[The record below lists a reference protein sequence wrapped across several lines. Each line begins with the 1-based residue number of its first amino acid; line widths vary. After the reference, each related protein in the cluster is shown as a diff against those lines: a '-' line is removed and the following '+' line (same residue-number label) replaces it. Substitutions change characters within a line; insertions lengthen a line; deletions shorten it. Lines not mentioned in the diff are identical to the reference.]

1 MNKLPLLLLAL
12 MALTINTQAQ
22 TSKDETSS
30 KESSTRSSRKSSRK
44 QNKQYPKLLTSVLT
58 LSAMSDIHNENDVDL
73 VIQNPKVGLDLSY
86 TKQVIGKVFSKGLS
100 LGWQPIETTNSAIDI
115 DGETGVLKATNQ
127 MVHAHY
133 TLRVSPLKNTGF
145 QPYVEGI
152 VGTKGAILSSS
163 FEYDDPLQEDVNDIQ
178 YFKYTWNL
186 GYAGG
191 VRFRATNLIYLDVRY
206 ARIRSGSLERISN
219 MVIDNNVITY
229 ETDEWEVPIGY
240 LRAGISFSF

>member
-1 MNKLPLLLLAL
+1 MNKIPLLLLAL

-22 TSKDETSS
+22 TSKKDTSS
-30 KESSTRSSRKSSRK
+30 KESSTRSSRKSSSK

-58 LSAMSDIHNENDVDL
+58 ISAMSDIHNENEVDL

-100 LGWQPIETTNSAIDI
+100 LGWQPIETTSDVNIQ
-115 DGETGVLKATNQ
+115 GETGVLKATNQ

-133 TLRVSPLKNTGF
+133 TIRVSPLKNTWF

-152 VGTKGAILSSS
+152 VGAKGAVLSSS
-163 FEYDDPLQEDVNDIQ
+163 FEYDDPQQEDVNDIQ
-178 YFKYTWNL
+178 YFKYTWNF

-191 VRFRATNLIYLDVRY
+191 LRFRATNLIYVDLRY
-206 ARIRSGSLERISN
+206 ARIRSGSIERITD

-229 ETDEWEVPIGY
+229 ETDEWEVPTGY

>member
-1 MNKLPLLLLAL
+1 MNKIPLLLLAL

-22 TSKDETSS
+22 TSKKNTSS
-30 KESSTRSSRKSSRK
+30 KESSTRSSRKSSSK

-58 LSAMSDIHNENDVDL
+58 ISAMSDIHNENEVDL

-100 LGWQPIETTNSAIDI
+100 LGWQPIETTSDVNIQ
-115 DGETGVLKATNQ
+115 GETGVLKATNQ

-133 TLRVSPLKNTGF
+133 TIRVSPLKNTWF

-152 VGTKGAILSSS
+152 VGAKGAVLSSS
-163 FEYDDPLQEDVNDIQ
+163 FEYDDPQQEDVNDIQ
-178 YFKYTWNL
+178 YFKYTWNF

-191 VRFRATNLIYLDVRY
+191 LRFRATNLIYLDVRY
-206 ARIRSGSLERISN
+206 ARIRSGSLERVTD

>member
-1 MNKLPLLLLAL
+1 MNKIPLLLLAL

-22 TSKDETSS
+22 TSKKNTSS
-30 KESSTRSSRKSSRK
+30 KESSTRSSRKSSSK

-58 LSAMSDIHNENDVDL
+58 ISAMSDIHNENEVDL

-100 LGWQPIETTNSAIDI
+100 LGWQPIETTSDVNIQ
-115 DGETGVLKATNQ
+115 GETGVLKATNQ

-133 TLRVSPLKNTGF
+133 TIRVSPLKNTWF

-152 VGTKGAILSSS
+152 VGAKGAVLSSS
-163 FEYDDPLQEDVNDIQ
+163 FEYDDPQQEDVNDIQ
-178 YFKYTWNL
+178 YFKYTWNF

-191 VRFRATNLIYLDVRY
+191 LRFRATNLIYLDVRY
-206 ARIRSGSLERISN
+206 ARIRSGSLERVTD

-229 ETDEWEVPIGY
+229 ETEEWEVPIGY

>member
-1 MNKLPLLLLAL
+1 MNKIPLLLLAL

-22 TSKDETSS
+22 TSKKNTSS
-30 KESSTRSSRKSSRK
+30 KESSTRSSRKSSSK

-58 LSAMSDIHNENDVDL
+58 ISAMSDIHNENEVDL
-73 VIQNPKVGLDLSY
+73 VMQNPKVGLDLSY

-100 LGWQPIETTNSAIDI
+100 LGWQPIETTSDVNIQ
-115 DGETGVLKATNQ
+115 GETGVLKATNQ

-133 TLRVSPLKNTGF
+133 TIRVSPLKNTWF

-152 VGTKGAILSSS
+152 VGAKGAVLSSS
-163 FEYDDPLQEDVNDIQ
+163 FEYDDPQQEDVNDIQ
-178 YFKYTWNL
+178 YFKYTWNF

-191 VRFRATNLIYLDVRY
+191 LRFRATNLIYLDVRY
-206 ARIRSGSLERISN
+206 ARIRSGSLERVTD

-229 ETDEWEVPIGY
+229 KTDEWEVPIGY

>member
-1 MNKLPLLLLAL
+1 MNKIPLLLLAL

-22 TSKDETSS
+22 TSKKNTSS
-30 KESSTRSSRKSSRK
+30 KESSTRSSRKSSSK

-58 LSAMSDIHNENDVDL
+58 ISAMSDIHNENEVDL
-73 VIQNPKVGLDLSY
+73 VMQNPKVGLDLSY

-100 LGWQPIETTNSAIDI
+100 LGWQPIETTSDVNIQ
-115 DGETGVLKATNQ
+115 GETGVLKATNQ

-133 TLRVSPLKNTGF
+133 TIRVSPLKNTWF

-152 VGTKGAILSSS
+152 VGAKGAVLSSS
-163 FEYDDPLQEDVNDIQ
+163 FEYDDPQQEDVNDIQ
-178 YFKYTWNL
+178 YFKYTWNF

-191 VRFRATNLIYLDVRY
+191 LRFRATNLIYLDVRY
-206 ARIRSGSLERISN
+206 ARIRSGSLERITN

-229 ETDEWEVPIGY
+229 ETEEWEVPIGY

>member
-1 MNKLPLLLLAL
+1 MNKIPLLLLAL

-22 TSKDETSS
+22 TSKKNTSS
-30 KESSTRSSRKSSRK
+30 KESSTRSSRKSSSK

-58 LSAMSDIHNENDVDL
+58 ISAMSDIHNENEVDL
-73 VIQNPKVGLDLSY
+73 VMQNPKVGLDLSY

-100 LGWQPIETTNSAIDI
+100 LGWQPIETTSDVNIQ
-115 DGETGVLKATNQ
+115 GETGVLKATNQ

-133 TLRVSPLKNTGF
+133 TIRVSPLKNTWF

-152 VGTKGAILSSS
+152 VGAKGAVLSSS
-163 FEYDDPLQEDVNDIQ
+163 FEYDDPQQEDVNDIQ
-178 YFKYTWNL
+178 YFKYTWNF

-191 VRFRATNLIYLDVRY
+191 LRFRATNLIYLDVRY
-206 ARIRSGSLERISN
+206 ARIRSGSLERVTD

-229 ETDEWEVPIGY
+229 ETEEWEVPIGY